1 MFTAQDI
8 IEYMLASVGGGAQ
21 DGEHRAVRM
30 AVVNGVREV
39 LQTRQW
45 LWHTRTGY
53 FNLNDTRT
61 TAYVVQG
68 NPYITVA
75 SAAGIYEQRI
85 LSFSSAGLFSQLPRV
100 ESTSLSASGFI
111 KVNQAAVD
119 NIGYTPAAVPVTAAL
134 STVTLPNGTDMTQI
148 FVNQVISVGADGTNT
163 TYFPQNTKVVNK
175 DNNTRVVTLS
185 QAALATS
192 ATDIILNFG
201 TAYEMTAQTFYELPA
216 NVKDIDALVTQSVGT
231 LHCYLSPADWQRME
245 TNSSGAGEP
254 YYYTIMRSD
263 LGDNYQ
269 IRFVG
274 VPTSG
279 TSVYY
284 TYRYI
289 PEPVKFMGYE
299 ATCRQGSVSNVLV
312 ITGSANS
319 TTTLSGITDTSQIEI
334 GFVVNGE
341 GVTAGQSVVGITAN
355 TIVSGSP
362 VLGSVTLSATASA
375 STTDKIY
382 SFSDPLGLTVFGASS
397 SFPPNQIN
405 CVIRFGSAT
414 DEADGVGSVTPYVY
428 QREVALRINTLKM
441 RITESLPEQLI
452 GVKYA
457 ISDIIDCSPQM
468 YTAILSA
475 CEMWYARLAGKA
487 AAPVMEVYKRDL
499 VLAFEN
505 DVISPIGGR
514 ATTMIA
520 PTPRTAGWY
529 SPSFPDMG

>member
-75 SAAGIYEQRI
+75 STAGIYEQRI

-119 NIGYTPAAVPVTAAL
+119 NIGYTPAAAPVTAAL
-134 STVTLPNGTDMTQI
+134 YTVILPNGTDMTQI
-148 FVNQVISVGADGTNT
+148 FANQVISVGADGTNT
-163 TYFPQNTKVVNK
+163 TYFPQNTKVVSK
-175 DNNTRVVTLS
+175 DDSTLTVTLS

-192 ATDIILNFG
+192 AAVILNFG
-201 TAYEMTAQTFYELPA
+201 AAYNMTAQTFYELPA

-299 ATCRQGSVSNVLV
+299 ATCRQGSVSNALL
-312 ITGSANS
+312 ITGTSNS
-319 TTTLSGITDTSQIEI
+319 TTTLTLSDTSQLEV
-334 GFVVNGE
+334 GFVVNNTDA
-341 GVTAGQSVVGITAN
+341 GVPNRTIA
-355 TIVSGSP
+355 TIVNATSI
-362 VLGSVTLSATASA
+362 TLNIAASAT
-375 STTDKIY
+375 TQDPVIFTIT
-382 SFSDPLGLTVFGASS
+382 DPLGLTVFGANS

-405 CVIRFGSAT
+405 CVIRFGSPT
-414 DEADGVGSVTPYVY
+414 NEADGVGSVTPYVY
-428 QREVALRINTLKM
+428 QREVASRINTLKM
-441 RITESLPEQLI
+441 RITESLPEQLV

>member
-119 NIGYTPAAVPVTAAL
+119 NIGYTPAAITSIAFGDAFIVVPNT
-134 STVTLPNGTDMTQI
+134 TDMTQI
-148 FVNQVISVGADGTNT
+148 VVGQIISIGADGTNVSI
-163 TYFPQNTKVVNK
+163 FPQNTKVIYKSGFNVS
-175 DNNTRVVTLS
+175 LS
-185 QAALATS
+185 QPALSAASNT
-192 ATDIILNFG
+192 IVNFG

-289 PEPVKFMGYE
+289 PESVKFMGYE
-299 ATCRQGSVSNVLV
+299 ATCRQGSVSNAL
-312 ITGSANS
+312 ILTGASIFNN
-319 TTTLSGITDTSQIEI
+319 TTITLSSTSQLEV
-334 GFVVNGE
+334 GFVVNSADA
-341 GVTAGQSVVGITAN
+341 GVSNQPIA
-355 TIVSGSP
+355 TIVNATSI
-362 VLGSVTLSATASA
+362 TLNVAPTTTADPA
-375 STTDKIY
+375 IFTIT
-382 SFSDPLGLTVFGASS
+382 DPLGLTVFGTGS

-428 QREVALRINTLKM
+428 QREVASRINTLKM

-452 GVKYA
+452 NVKYA